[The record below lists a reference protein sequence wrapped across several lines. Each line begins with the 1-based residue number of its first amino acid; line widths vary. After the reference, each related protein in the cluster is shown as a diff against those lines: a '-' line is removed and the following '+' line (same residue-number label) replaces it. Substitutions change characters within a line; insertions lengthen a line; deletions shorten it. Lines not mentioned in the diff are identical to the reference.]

1 MVDTDGVWISCPLI
15 NHLAVHCLGWGKDDF
30 YLYSLSGDGKCEILA
45 GIIWCEAF
53 GFFKLLGS
61 MRRWW
66 LQHALYSITCL
77 CVCFHHSHS
86 GGYMNDCLRALP
98 WVLIL
103 CRGEKTSWRRKI
115 LLSPGRVKWLKWMQV
130 CLYMCIVCV
139 FTLTFSERVNQA
151 FCDWLNVY
159 T

>member
-30 YLYSLSGDGKCEILA
+30 YLYSLSGDGKCEVLA
-45 GIIWCEAF
+45 GIIWREAF

-66 LQHALYSITCL
+66 YSMLCTPSLVSVCVFIIHTVVGIWMTASEHFHEFLYS
-77 CVCFHHSHS
+77 VEVK
-86 GGYMNDCLRALP
+86 RLP
-98 WVLIL
+98 
-103 CRGEKTSWRRKI
+103 RGENSSFPWQSKTE
-115 LLSPGRVKWLKWMQV
+115 LKWMQV
-130 CLYMCIVCV
+130 CLYVCIVCV
-139 FTLTFSERVNQA
+139 FKPTFSEKVNQA